1 MNNKKKKF
9 LGLSAHNAAPS
20 AAPAII
26 FSKYIKNNFKI
37 MPFKIKIL
45 EVGNVKYF
53 PPVSRE

>member
-9 LGLSAHNAAPS
+9 LALSAHS
-20 AAPAII
+20 AAPATI

-45 EVGNVKYF
+45 DVGNVKYF